1 LSLRDV
7 RDRCADLPPPLP
19 GPPLQPETRESAVLV
34 PLFERDG
41 EARLVLTKRPDTMA
55 NHRGEIAFPG
65 GKVDPRVD
73 DSPRDAALREA
84 EEEIGLSRDAVDV
97 IGQLDT
103 MHTVSGP
110 FLIAP
115 FVGLIEQLPSLVP
128 DPREVER
135 VFDVALSELLSDGVH
150 HQEGWDLFGEP
161 RAMHFFELA
170 DETVWGATAR
180 ILAGFLA
187 HLMRV
192 PLIDEL
198 WQGTTEGGR

>member
-1 LSLRDV
+1 
-7 RDRCADLPPPLP
+7 
-19 GPPLQPETRESAVLV
+19 VLV

-41 EARLVLTKRPDTMA
+41 EARLVFTKRPDTMA

-73 DSPRDAALREA
+73 ASARDAALREA
-84 EEEIGLSRDAVDV
+84 EEEIGLPRASVDV
-97 IGQLDT
+97 IGELDT

-115 FVGLIEQLPSLVP
+115 FVGLIEVPPVLVP

-135 VFDVALSELLSDGVH
+135 VFDVALSELLSPDVH
-150 HQEGWDLFGEP
+150 HEEHWDLFGEH
-161 RAMHFFELA
+161 RSMHFFELA

-192 PLIDEL
+192 VLI
-198 WQGTTEGGR
+198 EGVWPEAK